1 MVAQQRG
8 MHSIKTSLLSAVLAA
23 ATGAS
28 AFLAAPVASADII
41 DTGFHLMAPVLEG
54 QLNMN
59 TATEKQWEL
68 LPGIGPA
75 TAKKLVAY
83 RNRQPFKEPMN
94 LMRIKG
100 IGRKTFNACKP
111 FLTVKGETTLH
122 VVGKTKS
129 SAK

>member
-1 MVAQQRG
+1 MQ
-8 MHSIKTSLLSAVLAA
+8 SFKTSLLSGLLAV

-28 AFLAAPVASADII
+28 AFLAAPVASADIV

-54 QLNMN
+54 KINMN

-68 LPGIGPA
+68 LPGIGPS
-75 TAKKLVAY
+75 TAKKIVEY

-100 IGRKTFNACKP
+100 VGRKTFNACKP
-111 FLTVKGETTLH
+111 FLTLKGETTLQ
-122 VVGKTKS
+122 VVGKTKN
-129 SAK
+129 

>member
-1 MVAQQRG
+1 
-8 MHSIKTSLLSAVLAA
+8 MHSFKTSLLSAVLAA
-23 ATGAS
+23 VTGAS
-28 AFLAAPVASADII
+28 ALLLAPVASADIV

-54 QLNMN
+54 KLNMN

-68 LPGIGPA
+68 LPGIGPS

-100 IGRKTFNACKP
+100 VGRKTFDACKP
-111 FLTVKGETTLH
+111 YLSIKGETTLQ
-122 VVGKTKS
+122 VVGKTK
-129 SAK
+129 